1 MKSMKIITSPG
12 DTQRLSNG
20 LPIPGIGYGTYL
32 APDDTSGTR
41 SILDA
46 LEAGYRLIDTAS
58 VYGNEKTV
66 GRAVRESS
74 IPREEIFITSKVWNN
89 ERGYQKT
96 LNAFA
101 KTLADLQLDYLD
113 LYLIHWPASSSRFSN
128 WEELNLET
136 WRAITDLHKSGRI
149 RAIGVSNF
157 LPHHL
162 AALMGTEV
170 PPMVNQIEFHPGQMQ
185 HETVKFCRRNA
196 ILVEA
201 WSPLGSGRLLANPLL
216 SSIAAK
222 YNKSVAQL
230 CVRWCLQHEVLPL
243 PKSVTPARIAEN
255 ADVFDFSIAED
266 DMAAIDNM
274 THVGGSGLHPDHVDF

>member
-1 MKSMKIITSPG
+1 MKKLSDSFV
-12 DTQRLSNG
+12 LSNG
-20 LPIPGIGYGTYL
+20 YAIPCVGFGTWQT
-32 APDDTSGTR
+32 PDGETAVSAVKMA
-41 SILDA
+41 IKK
-46 LEAGYRLIDTAS
+46 GYRHIDAAAI
-58 VYGNEKTV
+58 YGNEISV
-66 GRAVRESS
+66 GQGIRESGIERS
-74 IPREEIFITSKVWNN
+74 ALFVTSKVWND

-101 KTLADLQLDYLD
+101 TTLADLQLDYLD
-113 LYLIHWPASSSRFSN
+113 LYLIHWPASSSRYSN

-136 WRAITDLHKSGRI
+136 WRAITDLHKSGKI

-185 HETVKFCRRNA
+185 HETVEFCRRNA

-222 YNKSVAQL
+222 NNKSVAQL

-255 ADVFDFSIAED
+255 AEVFDFSIAED

-274 THVGGSGLHPDHVDF
+274 TNVGGSGLHPDHVDF

>member
-1 MKSMKIITSPG
+1 MKQLSDSFV
-12 DTQRLSNG
+12 LSNG
-20 LPIPGIGYGTYL
+20 YAIPCVGFGTWQT
-32 APDDTSGTR
+32 PDGETAVSAVKMA
-41 SILDA
+41 IKK
-46 LEAGYRLIDTAS
+46 GYRHIDAAAI
-58 VYGNEKTV
+58 YGNEISV
-66 GRAVRESS
+66 GRGIRESGIERS
-74 IPREEIFITSKVWNN
+74 ALFVTSKVWNN

-157 LPHHL
+157 LPYHL

-170 PPMVNQIEFHPGQMQ
+170 PPMVNQVEFHPGQMQ
-185 HETVKFCRRNA
+185 HETVEFCRRNA

-222 YNKSVAQL
+222 YKKSIAQL

>member
-1 MKSMKIITSPG
+1 MKKLSDSFV
-12 DTQRLSNG
+12 LSNG
-20 LPIPGIGYGTYL
+20 YAIPCVGFGTWQT
-32 APDDTSGTR
+32 PDGETAVSAVKMA
-41 SILDA
+41 IKK
-46 LEAGYRLIDTAS
+46 GYRHIDAAAI
-58 VYGNEKTV
+58 YGNEISV
-66 GRAVRESS
+66 GRGIRESGIERS
-74 IPREEIFITSKVWNN
+74 ALFVTSKVWNN

-113 LYLIHWPASSSRFSN
+113 LYLIHWPASSSRYSN

-136 WRAITDLHKSGRI
+136 WRAITDLHKSGKI

-185 HETVKFCRRNA
+185 HETVEFCRKNS

>member
-1 MKSMKIITSPG
+1 MK
-12 DTQRLSNG
+12 QLSDSFVLG
-20 LPIPGIGYGTYL
+20 TGYAIPCVGFGTWQT
-32 APDDTSGTR
+32 PDGETAVSAVKMA
-41 SILDA
+41 IKK
-46 LEAGYRLIDTAS
+46 GYRHIDAAAI
-58 VYGNEKTV
+58 YGNEISV
-66 GRAVRESS
+66 GRGIRESGIERS
-74 IPREEIFITSKVWNN
+74 ALFVTSKVWNN

-113 LYLIHWPASSSRFSN
+113 LYLIHWPASSSRYSD
-128 WEELNLET
+128 WEEFNLET
-136 WRAITDLHKSGRI
+136 WHAITDLHKSGRI
-149 RAIGVSNF
+149 RAVGVSNF

-162 AALMGTEV
+162 AALMETEV

-185 HETVKFCRRNA
+185 DETVEFCRRNS

>member
-1 MKSMKIITSPG
+1 MK
-12 DTQRLSNG
+12 QLSDSFVLGNG
-20 LPIPGIGYGTYL
+20 YAIPCVGFGTWQT
-32 APDDTSGTR
+32 PDGETAVSAVKTA
-41 SILDA
+41 IKK
-46 LEAGYRLIDTAS
+46 GYRHIDAAAI
-58 VYGNEKTV
+58 YGNEISV
-66 GRAVRESS
+66 GQGIRESGIERS
-74 IPREEIFITSKVWNN
+74 ALFVTSKIWND

-113 LYLIHWPASSSRFSN
+113 LYLIHWPASSSRYSN

-162 AALMGTEV
+162 AALMETEV
-170 PPMVNQIEFHPGQMQ
+170 PPMVNQIEFHPGQIQ
-185 HETVKFCRRNA
+185 HETVEFCRRNA

-255 ADVFDFSIAED
+255 ADVFDFSIGDD
-266 DMAAIDNM
+266 DMAAIDKM
-274 THVGGSGLHPDHVDF
+274 TNVGGSGLHPDHVDF

>member
-1 MKSMKIITSPG
+1 MAIKK
-12 DTQRLSNG
+12 
-20 LPIPGIGYGTYL
+20 
-32 APDDTSGTR
+32 
-41 SILDA
+41 
-46 LEAGYRLIDTAS
+46 GYRHIDAAAI
-58 VYGNEKTV
+58 YGNEISV
-66 GRAVRESS
+66 GRGIRESGIERS
-74 IPREEIFITSKVWNN
+74 ALFVTSKVWNN

-113 LYLIHWPASSSRFSN
+113 LYLIHWPAYSSRFSN

-185 HETVKFCRRNA
+185 HETVEFCRRNA

>member
-1 MKSMKIITSPG
+1 MKQLSDSFV
-12 DTQRLSNG
+12 LSNG
-20 LPIPGIGYGTYL
+20 YAIPCVGFGTWQT
-32 APDDTSGTR
+32 PDGETAVSAVKMA
-41 SILDA
+41 IKK
-46 LEAGYRLIDTAS
+46 GYRHIDAAAI
-58 VYGNEKTV
+58 YGNEISV
-66 GRAVRESS
+66 GQGIRESGIERS
-74 IPREEIFITSKVWNN
+74 ALFVTSKVWND

-113 LYLIHWPASSSRFSN
+113 LYLIHWPASSSRYSN

-136 WRAITDLHKSGRI
+136 WRAITDLHKSGKI

-185 HETVKFCRRNA
+185 HETVEFCRKNS

-222 YNKSVAQL
+222 NNKSVAQL

-274 THVGGSGLHPDHVDF
+274 TNVGGSGLHPDHVDF

>member
-1 MKSMKIITSPG
+1 MKQLSDSFV
-12 DTQRLSNG
+12 LSNG
-20 LPIPGIGYGTYL
+20 YAIPCVGFGTWQT
-32 APDDTSGTR
+32 PDGETAVSAVKMA
-41 SILDA
+41 IKK
-46 LEAGYRLIDTAS
+46 GYRHIDAAAI
-58 VYGNEKTV
+58 YGNEISV
-66 GRAVRESS
+66 GQGIRESGIERS
-74 IPREEIFITSKVWNN
+74 ALFVTSKVWND

-96 LNAFA
+96 LKAFA
-101 KTLADLQLDYLD
+101 KTLADLQLDYMD
-113 LYLIHWPASSSRFSN
+113 LYLIHWPASSSRYSN

-136 WRAITDLHKSGRI
+136 WRAITDLHKSGKI

-185 HETVKFCRRNA
+185 HETVEFCRKNS

-230 CVRWCLQHEVLPL
+230 CVRWCLQHKVLPL

-274 THVGGSGLHPDHVDF
+274 TNVGGSALHPDRVDF

>member
-74 IPREEIFITSKVWNN
+74 IPREEIFITSKVWNTDQ
-89 ERGYQKT
+89 GYEST
-96 LNAFA
+96 LSAFDA
-101 KTLADLQLDYLD
+101 SLNRLETDYLD
-113 LYLIHWPASSSRFSN
+113 LYLIHWPIPAGY
-128 WEELNLET
+128 EKDYKELNRET
-136 WRAITDLHKSGRI
+136 WKAMERLYKEGQA

-157 LPHHL
+157 LPRHL
-162 AALMGTEV
+162 EALMEQADTI
-170 PPMVNQIEFHPGQMQ
+170 PMVNQLEINPRYHQTEA
-185 HETVKFCRRNA
+185 VAFCREHG
-196 ILVEA
+196 ILVESWGPWPA
-201 WSPLGSGRLLANPLL
+201 EASWRNPSCAASRTSIKIRSPDMPPLG
-216 SSIAAK
+216 
-222 YNKSVAQL
+222 
-230 CVRWCLQHEVLPL
+230 
-243 PKSVTPARIAEN
+243 TPARHRAPPQIRACGQN
-255 ADVFDFSIAED
+255 QSQPGHFRLLPGRRR
-266 DMAAIDNM
+266 
-274 THVGGSGLHPDHVDF
+274 HGPY

>member
-1 MKSMKIITSPG
+1 MKQLSDSFV
-12 DTQRLSNG
+12 LSNG
-20 LPIPGIGYGTYL
+20 YAIPCVGFGTWQT
-32 APDDTSGTR
+32 PDGETAVSAVKMA
-41 SILDA
+41 IKK
-46 LEAGYRLIDTAS
+46 GYRHIDAAAI
-58 VYGNEKTV
+58 YGNEISV
-66 GRAVRESS
+66 GRGIRESGIERS
-74 IPREEIFITSKVWNN
+74 ALFVTSKVWNN

-255 ADVFDFSIAED
+255 VDVFDFSIAED